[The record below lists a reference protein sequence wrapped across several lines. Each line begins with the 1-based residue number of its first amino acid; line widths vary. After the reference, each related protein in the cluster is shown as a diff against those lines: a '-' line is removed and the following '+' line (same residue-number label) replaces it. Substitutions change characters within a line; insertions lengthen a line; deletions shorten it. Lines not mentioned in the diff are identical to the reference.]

1 MILATK
7 HFEQIEKEIQ
17 KLPNRLNFKIGAVSK
32 ILSTPAHA
40 LRYWEKEFPSLKPQK
55 FINNQ
60 RLYTR
65 RDISILLLIKILLY
79 EEKFSTEGLRRH
91 LPHYLKQMREFFKN
105 QAFLRGQ
112 TQESL
117 GEKPLEEKPPRL
129 EQKAKDIL
137 ITLSKIKSDL
147 KEKSF

>member
-7 HFEQIEKEIQ
+7 HFEQIEEEIQ

-32 ILSTPAHA
+32 ILSTPTHT

-65 RDISILLLIKILLY
+65 RDISILLLIKILFY
-79 EEKFSTEGLRRH
+79 EEKFSIEGLRRH
-91 LPHYLKQMREFFKN
+91 LPHYLKQMREFSK
-105 QAFLRGQ
+105 ALREEAR
-112 TQESL
+112 ESL
-117 GEKPLEEKPPRL
+117 GEKPLEKEPPRL
-129 EQKAKDIL
+129 KQKAQDIL
-137 ITLSKIKSDL
+137 ITLSKIKSNL

>member
-7 HFEQIEKEIQ
+7 HFEQIEEEIQ

-65 RDISILLLIKILLY
+65 RDISILLLIKILLH

-91 LPHYLKQMREFFKN
+91 LPHYLKQMREFSKN
-105 QAFLRGQ
+105 QALRGES
-112 TQESL
+112 QEFL
-117 GEKPLEEKPPRL
+117 GEKPLEENPPRL
-129 EQKAKDIL
+129 EQKAQDIL

-147 KEKSF
+147 KTKSF